1 MSRSWSIILA
11 NRAHRNMA
19 ELLKALYGSFNQTS
33 DGQKSILCD
42 SSYEDLM
49 SWSHA
54 WLASHIA
61 AKCQTC
67 HFRWFSANYRPRQ
80 PGGREV
86 EIPLAMDKAGFHVA
100 EEFECYQ
107 RTVLKYWQT
116 TVTEKNSESILC
128 TIFLHTLFKVMF
140 SLPKIVPFL
149 CHNYSN
155 TRLGYRLLIL
165 GYGYCC
171 RLKIMM
177 ND

>member
-1 MSRSWSIILA
+1 MHVVTWEFYTKENNVFGCLAFCSYSWHAKCHEADQSSLQTGLIGTWPNCWKHYMDHLIKLLTGKSR
-11 NRAHRNMA
+11 
-19 ELLKALYGSFNQTS
+19 FCVTV
-33 DGQKSILCD
+33 
-42 SSYEDLM
+42 EDLM

-116 TVTEKNSESILC
+116 TVTEIKKIARAYCAQYFC
-128 TIFLHTLFKVMF
+128 THCL
-140 SLPKIVPFL
+140 
-149 CHNYSN
+149 
-155 TRLGYRLLIL
+155 R
-165 GYGYCC
+165 
-171 RLKIMM
+171 
-177 ND
+177 